1 MEAAFAAAFSGAAHV
16 FIDGG
21 VAEADLPDVVLI
33 TGSDGYHL
41 ARVRRLQV
49 GEAVTAADGQG
60 RWRPYLVSDVDGRT
74 LTLAATG
81 PPRIEPELAPG
92 LAVAFA
98 LTKGVKPETVVR
110 QLTELGVDEILP
122 VVATRSIARP
132 AAERAAAVTGR
143 LERVAREAAMQCRR
157 ARLPR
162 IAAVG
167 PLGALAGRP
176 GLVIAERAD
185 VPATNPADPATEGWL
200 LVIGP
205 EGGWAPEDLRSLNA
219 QVLEGTLARP
229 VPRLAV
235 GPHVL
240 RAETAAV
247 AAAAVLSARRSRA
260 LEPGRVLGHGARHL
274 RASPDTFSP
283 GRMLE

>member
-1 MEAAFAAAFSGAAHV
+1 MEPTFAAAFPAAAHV
-16 FIDGG
+16 LVD
-21 VAEADLPDVVLI
+21 ADLPDTLLVA
-33 TGSDGYHL
+33 GSDGHHL
-41 ARVRRLQV
+41 VRVRRLQV

-60 RWRPYLVSDVDGRT
+60 HWRPYLVSDVDDRALT
-74 LTLAATG
+74 LTATG
-81 PPRIEPELAPG
+81 PSRTEPVPVPG

-132 AAERAAAVTGR
+132 RAERAGATAER
-143 LERVAREAAMQCRR
+143 LERVAREAVMQCRR

-162 IAAVG
+162 IAALG
-167 PLGALAGRP
+167 PLAALAGRP
-176 GLVIAERAD
+176 GLVIADRD
-185 VPATNPADPATEGWL
+185 GGPATDPADPGARGWL
-200 LVIGP
+200 LVVGP
-205 EGGWAPEDLRSLNA
+205 EGGLAPEDLH
-219 QVLEGTLARP
+219 VLDGHALDGDVLDGTLDRP

-247 AAAAVLSARRSRA
+247 AAAAVLSARRS
-260 LEPGRVLGHGARHL
+260 
-274 RASPDTFSP
+274 
-283 GRMLE
+283 

>member
-1 MEAAFAAAFSGAAHV
+1 VEPTFAAAFPAAAHAL
-16 FIDGG
+16 
-21 VAEADLPDVVLI
+21 VAPDLLDAGLPDTGLPDTLLI
-33 TGSDGYHL
+33 AGSDGHHL
-41 ARVRRLQV
+41 VRVRRLQR

-60 RWRPYLVSDVDGRT
+60 HWRPYLVRDLDDRALT
-74 LTLAATG
+74 LTATG
-81 PPRIEPELAPG
+81 PSRTEPVPTPG

-132 AAERAAAVTGR
+132 RAERAGATASR
-143 LERVAREAAMQCRR
+143 LERVAREAVMQCRR
-157 ARLPR
+157 SRLPR

-167 PLGALAGRP
+167 PLAALAGHP
-176 GLVIAERAD
+176 GLVIAERD
-185 VPATNPADPATEGWL
+185 DLPPTNPAEPGPGGWL
-200 LVIGP
+200 LVVGP
-205 EGGWAPEDLRSLNA
+205 EGGLAPEDLD
-219 QVLEGTLARP
+219 VLDGTLERP

-247 AAAAVLSARRSRA
+247 AAAAVLSARRSG
-260 LEPGRVLGHGARHL
+260 EPSRQVGDHRPRSVAGTVE
-274 RASPDTFSP
+274 SC
-283 GRMLE
+283 